1 LKPNTKLIKI
11 GDNENRI
18 KLLLKELVLLPRVK
32 ALDWSK
38 ITKQTPNMKI
48 GYPGQHLASLVT
60 GMEGVRT
67 GARGD
72 DLEDGTEIKSCSR
85 VDQLDNC
92 KDCKKKLLRIE
103 PVCPHCGSENVNRMN
118 DSKWL
123 FGVKSEEELEL
134 LTKTIDRILLT
145 ISDYPNYDSN
155 DFETIRFQ
163 VFEIWNNND
172 RHKNFSVI
180 MDNYYHKIFLEH
192 IKRNP
197 RKTPAP
203 KNFWPYSYQF
213 YLCNP
218 VKVFEAIVKNANKEP
233 DIEIKFLVAPDTD
246 RETLIPEKMPTSLL
260 NGDELRILVDPE
272 NRYTIE
278 AQLKNG
284 KTFDDLV
291 AISNNKSVNKGKL
304 KEALPYINQQTRELL
319 ILRDTDKISE
329 EKTKYKRR

>member
-1 LKPNTKLIKI
+1 MQPDKRLIKI
-11 GDNENRI
+11 GDNESRI

-103 PVCPHCGSENVNRMN
+103 PKCPHCGSENINRMN

-123 FGVKSEEELEL
+123 FSVKSEEELEL
-134 LTKTIDRILLT
+134 LTNTIDRILLT
-145 ISDYPNYDSN
+145 ISDYPNYDEN

-172 RHKNFSVI
+172 RHKNFSII
-180 MDNYYHKIFLEH
+180 MENYFYKIFLEH

-218 VKVFEAIVKNANKEP
+218 VKVFDAVVKNANKEP
-233 DIEIKFLVAPDTD
+233 DIEIKLLVAPDTD
-246 RETLIPEKMPTSLL
+246 RGTLEVEKMPTSLL
-260 NGDELRILVDPE
+260 SVDELRLLTAPE
-272 NRYTIE
+272 NQYAIE
-278 AQLKNG
+278 AQLQNG
-284 KTFDDLV
+284 KTFDDFV
-291 AISNNKSVNKGKL
+291 SISAKKSVNKKLL
-304 KEALPYINQQTRELL
+304 KETLPYINQQTRDLL
-319 ILRDTDKISE
+319 LLRDTDKIAE
-329 EKTKYKRR
+329 EKMKYKRR

>member
-1 LKPNTKLIKI
+1 MQPDKKLIKI

-103 PVCPHCGSENVNRMN
+103 PKCPHCGSENINRMN

-123 FGVKSEEELEL
+123 FSIKSEEELEL

-172 RHKNFSVI
+172 RHKNFSI
-180 MDNYYHKIFLEH
+180 LMANYYHKIFLEH
-192 IKRNP
+192 IKINP

-218 VKVFEAIVKNANKEP
+218 VKVFDAIVKNSNKEP
-233 DIEIKFLVAPDTD
+233 VIEIKLLVAPDTY
-246 RETLIPEKMPTSLL
+246 REILVPEKMPTSLL
-260 NGDELRILVDPE
+260 SIDELRLLTAPE
-272 NRYTIE
+272 NRYAIE
-278 AQLKNG
+278 AQLQNG
-284 KTFDDLV
+284 KTFNDIV
-291 AISNNKSVNKGKL
+291 SISTKKSVNKSEL
-304 KEALPYINQQTRELL
+304 KEALPYINQQTRDLL
-319 ILRDTDKISE
+319 LLRDTDKIAE
-329 EKTKYKRR
+329 EKMKYKRR

>member
-1 LKPNTKLIKI
+1 MKPNKKLIKI
-11 GDNENRI
+11 DDNENRI
-18 KLLLKELVLLPRVK
+18 KLLLKELVLDPRVK
-32 ALDWSK
+32 ALVWSK

-85 VDQLDNC
+85 IDQLDNC

-103 PVCPHCGSENVNRMN
+103 PKCPHCGSENINRMN

-123 FGVKSEEELEL
+123 FSVKSEEELEL
-134 LTKTIDRILLT
+134 LTKTIDRVLLT
-145 ISDYPNYDSN
+145 ISDYPNYDTN

-172 RHKNFSVI
+172 RHKNFSII
-180 MDNYYHKIFLEH
+180 MGNYYYKIFLEH
-192 IKRNP
+192 IKINP

-218 VKVFEAIVKNANKEP
+218 VKVFEADVKNANKTP
-233 DIEIKFLVAPDTD
+233 NIEIKLLIPPDAD
-246 RETLIPEKMPTSLL
+246 RETLTPEPMPTSLL
-260 NGDELRILVDPE
+260 NITELRVLAQPE
-272 NRYTIE
+272 NRYSIE
-278 AQLKNG
+278 TQLING
-284 KTFDDLV
+284 KSFDDFV
-291 AISNNKSVNKGKL
+291 DITTKKSINKN
-304 KEALPYINQQTRELL
+304 ALEEVMPYINQTTRELL
-319 ILRDTDKISE
+319 SLRDTDKIAE